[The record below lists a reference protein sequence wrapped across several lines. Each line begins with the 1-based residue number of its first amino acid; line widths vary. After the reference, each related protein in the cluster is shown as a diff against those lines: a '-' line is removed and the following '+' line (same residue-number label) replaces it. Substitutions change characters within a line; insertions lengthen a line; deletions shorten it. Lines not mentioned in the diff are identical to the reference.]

1 MPKKKFEETAYDPFA
16 ALEARPQAD
25 GGVAEA
31 APETAPTT
39 PRPTPEVVDMPR
51 PGAPEQTK
59 SERSQAEPPAFDMT
73 KRFRVTEDE
82 VSAYE
87 ELVQRLQRAARSKAD
102 FSVFARALWAVA
114 QHGEAEILE
123 VLKKSRLPRRPSKND
138 RLATAEYD
146 ALWTEV
152 FITAFRKMPPPP
164 K

>member
-1 MPKKKFEETAYDPFA
+1 MPKKKFEETAYNPFA
-16 ALEARPQAD
+16 ALEERGEPD
-25 GGVAEA
+25 GGAAEPVTEA
-31 APETAPTT
+31 APAT
-39 PRPTPEVVDMPR
+39 PRPTPKVLDMPR
-51 PGAPEQTK
+51 PSAPEPPR
-59 SERSQAEPPAFDMT
+59 SERQAAEPPGFDMT

-82 VSAYE
+82 VTAYE

-123 VLKKSRLPRRPSKND
+123 VLKKSRLPRRPSKNN

-152 FITAFRKMPPPP
+152 LITAFRKMSPPP